1 MGRKIKRLRIKSGLT
16 QAQLADKLNISAS
29 TIGMYEQGRREP
41 DSTTLSKI
49 CRTLDASGN
58 YVLNLDENIGGSKNS
73 NYENK
78 EIYGVIS
85 EFINDLEHQENLMF
99 NGEPINNF
107 EKKKIASA
115 LKIAAAVTLSDI
127 NCDM

>member
-1 MGRKIKRLRIKSGLT
+1 
-16 QAQLADKLNISAS
+16 
-29 TIGMYEQGRREP
+29 MYEQGRREP

-58 YVLNLDENIGGSKNS
+58 YVLNLDENIGGSKKS

-107 EKKKIASA
+107 EKKKIVLEIDSKNSSA
-115 LKIAAAVTLSDI
+115 IDELNKL
-127 NCDM
+127 

>member
-1 MGRKIKRLRIKSGLT
+1 M
-16 QAQLADKLNISAS
+16 ADKLNISAS

-41 DSTTLSKI
+41 DSTTLAKI

-58 YVLNLDENIGGSKNS
+58 YVLDLEENIGYTQNS
-73 NYENK
+73 GQGKK

-85 EFINDLEHQENLMF
+85 QFINDLEHQENLMF
-99 NGEPINNF
+99 NGEPINNM

-115 LKIAAAVTLSDI
+115 LKVAAAVTLSDI
-127 NCDM
+127 NCDI

>member
-1 MGRKIKRLRIKSGLT
+1 MGRKIKHLRIKSGLT

-58 YVLNLDENIGGSKNS
+58 YVLNLDENIGGSKKS

>member
-1 MGRKIKRLRIKSGLT
+1 MGRKIKHLRIKSGLT